1 MSAQYK
7 EATSFAQKMNL
18 GDARS
23 FVAKN
28 KTDLRKD
35 LNYQGNKVT
44 TYASEVS
51 LNSAAQ
57 SYQEGRLKSDQEQ
70 KFGFYQLSHDA
81 SLKTEMAFD
90 KEGSLEEDF
99 IKNTAADVYKDPL
112 KVVQGTKT
120 EIKRRRVENY
130 THTCITPK
138 TFELRVRRR
147 YHYQPPPRTL
157 QSNVVNFRYAA
168 YLRDFWGNQHE
179 IQRQYFGPE
188 HYVVHNYQ
196 PRVEVFKKYGHR
208 YIVPVDVIT
217 GKSLNICYKN
227 IIYADHGCGVLAG
240 DITANVYGF
249 IVFRYFRHNIK
260 HYVYQTDKS
269 DHEGWET
276 VNPETEEFTKKLN
289 CSIKS
294 RKCLDEVP
302 RQFDELTVKR
312 PCWEDEVVYQCDG
325 DHDHSCREEDIKNC
339 SLSKSEP
346 ITYEIPQPDADPL
359 YIITGYTRFYACQKE
374 TQETDLEMGGEV
386 PFCLDGSCHQVSSH
400 KDQDFAEVI
409 SKLNILKKMG
419 ESQTGEPIHVFT
431 GVPPQGRS
439 CKVNI
444 VDFKDCCQSKGWG
457 QSIGLADCSPEEKN
471 LATLKQAGQCH
482 YVGSFCSEK
491 VLGFC
496 VARKHSYCC
505 FGSRLEREVQV
516 QGSPQVGKGFGDA
529 KHPNCRGFT
538 VDELSR
544 LDFDRINLT
553 PLFEELVRSKIRGK
567 DITSAFSNS
576 YKSHFAMARPD
587 LKKKYETRAESKGGD
602 L

>member
-1 MSAQYK
+1 MAGQYK
-7 EATSFAQKMNL
+7 EAAAIAQKMNS
-18 GDARS
+18 GGANS

-28 KTDLRKD
+28 KRDLLKD

-44 TYASEVS
+44 KYASEVS

-57 SYQEGRLKSDQEQ
+57 SYQEGRLTSDQEQ

-81 SLKTEMAFD
+81 SLKTEMEFD
-90 KEGSLEEDF
+90 KEGFLEEGF
-99 IKNTAADVYKDPL
+99 VKNTAADVYRDPL
-112 KVVQGTKT
+112 KVVQGQKN
-120 EIKRRRVENY
+120 EIKRRRVETYSY
-130 THTCITPK
+130 TCTTPK
-138 TFELRVRRR
+138 TFEFRVRRR
-147 YHYQPPPRTL
+147 LHYRPPPRTL
-157 QSNVVNFRYAA
+157 QSNVVDFRYA
-168 YLRDFWGNQHE
+168 DFMRSIWGIAHQMRNQFPNLDRNQRRIE
-179 IQRQYFGPE
+179 II
-188 HYVVHNYQ
+188 
-196 PRVEVFKKYGHR
+196 KKYGGP
-208 YIVPVDVIT
+208 YIVQVDVHT
-217 GKSLNICYKN
+217 GKRLNIKCKN
-227 IIYADHGCGVLAG
+227 ITNMDQLMVSDATWVCVASDAHSSSSCARLLRFHIQ
-240 DITANVYGF
+240 
-249 IVFRYFRHNIK
+249 
-260 HYVYQTDKS
+260 HYTYQTDET
-269 DHEGWET
+269 DYEGWET
-276 VNPETEEFTKKLN
+276 VNPETEEFTKKMN

-294 RKCLDEVP
+294 RRCLDEVP
-302 RQFDELTVKR
+302 REFDELTVKR

-325 DHDHSCREEDIKNC
+325 DHDNSCKKEDIKNC

-346 ITYEIPQPDADPL
+346 ITYEIPQPDAEPFS
-359 YIITGYTRFYACQKE
+359 IITGYTRFYACQKE
-374 TQETDLEMGGEV
+374 TQETDLEIGGKV

-400 KDQDFAEVI
+400 KDQDFSEVI

-431 GVPPQGRS
+431 GEPPHGRS

-444 VDFKDCCQSKGWG
+444 ADFKDCCQSKGWG
-457 QSIGLADCSPEEKN
+457 QAIGLGGCSPEEKN
-471 LATLKQAGQCH
+471 LAKLKQVGQCH

-491 VLGFC
+491 ILGFC

-553 PLFEELVRSKIRGK
+553 PLFEELVRSKVRGK
-567 DITSAFSNS
+567 DMTSAFSSS
-576 YKSHFAMARPD
+576 YKSHFAMAQPD
-587 LKKKYETRAESKGGD
+587 LHKKFKTRAESKGGD